1 MITHQMKL
9 AAETFEKISNG
20 TKIIESRLYD
30 EKRRKINVGDKIEFT
45 CADDTSKKILADV
58 KALYRYISFKEMFSD
73 FSPEYFGERSKD
85 LLLEKIRNFYSP
97 DEESMYG
104 VIGIKISLVI

>member
-1 MITHQMKL
+1 MKL
-9 AAETFEKISNG
+9 ATETFEKISTG

-30 EKRRKINVGDKIEFT
+30 DKRRKINVGDKIEFT
-45 CADDTSKKILADV
+45 CADDASKKISVNV
-58 KALYRYISFKEMFSD
+58 KALYRYSSFEEMFSD

-85 LLLEKIRNFYSP
+85 LLLEKIRNFYSS